1 MSKKLNLD
9 GMLIGSDKQDYQFY
23 PSSIKSLNRALGH
36 AEGIRG
42 GTIMQLLAQPGHG
55 KTTLALDYIAQAQ
68 RQGIKEVTIQLG
80 KVERTVNALFVDLER
95 TFDSVYAGRIGVDL
109 DKILVYRPDYAEQG
123 LPVIEHLLAKGIQ
136 VVVFDS
142 VPALITKDEFDKEID
157 DPARMAGSANLLSR
171 WILRLLGLV
180 DNANALFI
188 FINQYRA
195 NISSMARSEK
205 KPYGPYALRY
215 FSRIT
220 LELARIR
227 TDEDKLYIQATV
239 AKNKQGGGNQKCEY
253 IMLNGK
259 GLGPEFDILF
269 LAMEY
274 DIIQK
279 AGAWYEYN
287 GQKAQGMDNCVLTYD
302 MKQIALEVD
311 KRIREDLNG
320 RS

>member
-1 MSKKLNLD
+1 MARKLNLD
-9 GMLIGSDKQDYQFY
+9 GMQVGSDNQNYYFF

-36 AEGIRG
+36 SEGIRG

-55 KTTLALDYIAQAQ
+55 KTTLALDYVAQAQ
-68 RQGIKEVTIQLG
+68 RRGIKEVSVQIN
-80 KVERTVNALFVDLER
+80 KKERQVNALFVDLER
-95 TFDSVYAGRIGVDL
+95 TFDSVYAAKIGVDL

-123 LPVIEHLLAKGIQ
+123 LPVIEHLLENGIQ
-136 VVVFDS
+136 IVVFDS

-195 NISSMARSEK
+195 NISTMARSEK

-220 LELARIR
+220 LELAKIR
-227 TDEDKLYIQATV
+227 TEEEKLHIQVTV
-239 AKNKQGGGNQKCEY
+239 AKNKQGGGNHKCEY
-253 IMLNGK
+253 VMLNGK
-259 GLGPEFDILF
+259 GLGPEYDVLS
-269 LAMEY
+269 LALEY

-279 AGAWYEYN
+279 AGAWYEYK
-287 GQKAQGMDNCVLTYD
+287 GQKAQGMDNCVLIYD

-311 KRIREDLNG
+311 ERIREDLDG

>member
-95 TFDSVYAGRIGVDL
+95 TFDSVYAGKIGVDL

-123 LPVIEHLLAKGIQ
+123 LPVIEHLLEKGIQ

-195 NISSMARSEK
+195 NISTMARSEK

-259 GLGPEFDILF
+259 GLGPEFDILS
-269 LAMEY
+269 LALEY

>member
-1 MSKKLNLD
+1 MAKKLNLD
-9 GMLIGSDKQDYQFY
+9 GMQVGSDNQEYQFF

-36 AEGIRG
+36 SEGIRG

-68 RQGIKEVTIQLG
+68 QRGIKEVSLTIN
-80 KVERTVNALFVDLER
+80 KKERVVNALFVDLER
-95 TFDSVYAGRIGVDL
+95 TFDSVYASRIGVDL
-109 DKILVYRPDYAEQG
+109 DKVLVYRPDYAEQG
-123 LPVIEHLLAKGIQ
+123 LPVIEHLLENGIQ

-180 DNANALFI
+180 DNANGLFI

-195 NISSMARSEK
+195 NISTMARSEK

-220 LELARIR
+220 LELAKIR
-227 TDEDKLYIQATV
+227 TEEEKMHIQVTV

-259 GLGPEFDILF
+259 GLGPEYDVLS
-269 LAMEY
+269 LALEY

-279 AGAWYEYN
+279 SGAWYEYQ
-287 GQKAQGMDNCVLTYD
+287 GQKAQGMDNCAALFD
-302 MKQIALEVD
+302 LKQIAELVD
-311 KRIREDLNG
+311 ERIKEDLSE

>member
-1 MSKKLNLD
+1 VAKKLNLD
-9 GMLIGSDKQDYQFY
+9 GMQVGSDDQHYQFY
-23 PSSIKSLNRALGH
+23 PSSIRSLNKALGH

-55 KTTLALDYIAQAQ
+55 KTTLALDYVAQAQ
-68 RQGIKEVTIQLG
+68 KRGIKEVSIQLG
-80 KVERTVNALFVDLER
+80 KKERVVNALFVDLER
-95 TFDSVYAGRIGVDL
+95 TFDSVYAAKIGVDL

-123 LPVIEHLLAKGIQ
+123 LPVIEHLLENGIQ

-195 NISSMARSEK
+195 NISTMARSEK
-205 KPYGPYALRY
+205 KPFGPYALRY

-227 TDEDKLYIQATV
+227 TEEEKLHIQVTV

-253 IMLNGK
+253 IMLNGR
-259 GLGPEFDILF
+259 GLGPEYDLLF
-269 LAMEY
+269 LALEY

-279 AGAWYEYN
+279 AGAWYEYQ
-287 GQKAQGMDNCVLTYD
+287 GQKAQGLDNCVALYNLA
-302 MKQIALEVD
+302 QIGQQVD
-311 KRIREDLNG
+311 IRIKEELSE

>member
-55 KTTLALDYIAQAQ
+55 KTTLALDYVAQAQ

-95 TFDSVYAGRIGVDL
+95 TFDSVYAGKIGVDL

-123 LPVIEHLLAKGIQ
+123 LPVIEHLLEKGIQ

-195 NISSMARSEK
+195 NISTMARSEK

-259 GLGPEFDILF
+259 GLGPEFDILS
-269 LAMEY
+269 LALEY